1 MSKPKVCII
10 GAGPCGIFSAATIA
24 EVADV
29 VVYEER
35 KRFCSFSKG
44 KLN

>member
-1 MSKPKVCII
+1 MSKPRVCII

-29 VVYEER
+29 VIYEECER
-35 KRFCSFSKG
+35 LFLIFRR
-44 KLN
+44 L